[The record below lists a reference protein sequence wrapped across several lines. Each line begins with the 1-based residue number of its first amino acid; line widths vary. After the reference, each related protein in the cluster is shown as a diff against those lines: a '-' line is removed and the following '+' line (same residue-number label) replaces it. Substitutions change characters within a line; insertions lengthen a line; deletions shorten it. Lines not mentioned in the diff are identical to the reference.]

1 MKKAV
6 RRTANKQKM
15 QSLEWTD
22 EAIEEFSNIDL
33 NAQKISH
40 NHENEVVNDD
50 MESKIAR
57 VQMRKKEAEA
67 REARNKARPALPIR
81 PESVLTH
88 YSSESKGKDVQNLP
102 LGSKLAD
109 SLNEYYRDYAREN
122 PTVVTAYEANF
133 PLEYYDSSIYDEVLP
148 IRAHVLPMQ
157 GSCLIPNRDPEA
169 SPVER
174 GVGLWHPCKVLSV
187 DDFDGLVTVEIS
199 SLVLDETQRLP
210 RVQVCL
216 VSQDVEL
223 YSTRVTEAMLRRQQ
237 CVALLKYYS
246 FIHSMPVNELVTS
259 TMTQEQFD
267 KIYVRAA
274 SMKKLLALD
283 GNVAGGEIE
292 TARREFEVVMNKIMF
307 DANMLSGTNARF
319 FRELRLPSCALTR
332 FPPAPRCGLMPVPS
346 HPMKTRVTHHKAHS
360 FFHSMAAITS
370 LQASLTENS
379 AVHDINVVK
388 VEYNRS
394 FTLEKFERYMQEQ
407 MMLSVRR
414 IKQEWPQRTGTAIRN
429 CIAKAQENPA
439 EVQGVFYDIAV
450 RNVYEFDKSTNPI
463 KGFLERVNFMMCDEL
478 FHVVKTNLLTYAD
491 MVEQFCGC
499 EVTVQDV
506 RNIVV
511 NMAENSI
518 YKTRVL
524 PPLFSVAFRIAAE
537 DQVLNKPELKK
548 YEEDMVAWK
557 KTKEFE
563 NGDKCPIPVVK
574 QIVGRTFEY
583 SHSVEEFKSALLK
596 VFRVM
601 LQEFLDVPHVQKFV
615 MDRIYFPNPKF
626 VSSVTAELPWVVDA
640 NRRME
645 EAIDRAV
652 APLRVYLKFF
662 KKYEDFV
669 NIDRA
674 TYIASKINVAQKDPE
689 SQEIELPVSVN
700 LEQVISLV
708 NAHLVQI
715 REVEDSLPVTPIEC
729 GLFLVEVVSVRH
741 LLLDKHRTIIRNILT
756 DQADRCALAVQYLE
770 DEFKK
775 INRNLSKRPENVEQ
789 LVELEEY
796 VGGLPSTLNV
806 LQGCIQD
813 MMGQFEVLDQYKHK
827 VEFDVGTQQW
837 SVFGAPAKIAAK
849 CVEVAEANLIT
860 KRKFRDEMLTEQGVF
875 TKAMQE
881 LDHQVA
887 SLEAYHDL
895 NDVVLI
901 ASRVKEVEVQLVAA
915 QAQVKLFGSREALF
929 EQDATD
935 YEELNRIQK
944 NFEPYSNLWQ
954 TSKEWLEI
962 SERWLNGRFVDLD
975 AETVERLVDKFS
987 VTINKAAKYFTK
999 ANLEHQSAI
1008 ANKIKTQVMDLSP
1021 EVPMI
1026 VTLRNPGMR
1035 DRHWEKIANQLK
1047 VDIMPIEN
1055 FTTAQIIALNLKDS
1069 LELIQKIGESA
1080 AKEYQIEKALDKME
1094 KEWEEMNLQL
1104 HPYRETGTAVLKG
1117 VDDINTI
1124 LDEQITMTQTIMFSA
1139 FKGPFE
1145 ERIEEWN
1152 RKLCCVSDVLEVW
1165 VTVQRN
1171 WLYLQPIFESP
1182 DINRQLPAE
1191 GKKFATV
1198 DKSWRQT
1205 ISAAKAKPKVIE
1217 FCDNAKLLERFR
1229 ESELLLDQVQKGLS
1243 DYLETKRSVFARFY
1257 FLSND
1262 ELLSI
1267 LSESKDVKLVQPHL
1281 KKCFEGIDKVK
1292 FLGDLSIDRI
1302 ISPENEE
1309 IMLTSKIDPVD
1320 KNVEVWM
1327 LELEGMMRV
1336 SIRDVMGRAIAD
1348 YTKTPRPRWMQKWAG
1363 MCVLNGSQMHWTSE
1377 MEQLFLEEG
1386 VRGPVT
1392 MLQRQVA
1399 QLADMTVLV
1408 RGHLSSAARVTVGA
1422 LTVIDVHARDVIKKL
1437 VDDNV
1442 ETKDNFGWTSQLRYY
1457 WDGTEL
1463 TAQMVA
1469 ATRPY
1474 GYEYLGNTFRL
1485 VITPLT
1491 DKCYLTLMGAL
1502 QMIFGGAPAGPAG
1515 TGKTETTKGEHFTVR
1530 GNTSLV
1536 YNIIQL
1542 LYCRSGESACDAVRG
1557 VQLLGRSGLHR
1568 HGQVLQGPGRLR
1580 RLGVLRRVQ
1589 PHQHRGA
1596 ERDRSAD
1603 YVYPDGHSC
1612 QGAAHVLRRLRD
1624 QRLRALRRVHH
1635 DEPRLCGTQRA
1646 ARQSAGT
1653 VPPRG
1658 DDGPRLRADR
1668 RNHVL
1673 RLWLRVRP

>member
-1 MKKAV
+1 
-6 RRTANKQKM
+6 M

-33 NAQKISH
+33 GPPKIPHGHESKI
-40 NHENEVVNDD
+40 NHEE
-50 MESKIAR
+50 MEAKIAR
-57 VQMRKKEAEA
+57 VEGRKKEAEA
-67 REARNKARPALPIR
+67 RELRNRARPKAPPR
-81 PESVLTH
+81 PESVLTQ
-88 YSSESKGKDVQNLP
+88 YSSESKGKDREP
-102 LGSKLAD
+102 LTLGIKLAD
-109 SLNEYYRDYAREN
+109 SLNSYYRDYVNDN
-122 PTVVTAYEANF
+122 PTVVTKFEANF
-133 PLEYYDSSIYDEVLP
+133 PLVYYDSSIFNELLT
-148 IRAHVLPMQ
+148 IRAGMLPAQ
-157 GSCLIPNRDPEA
+157 GACLIAENNPDV
-169 SPVER
+169 SPAER
-174 GVGLWHPCKVLSV
+174 GLGTWQPCKVLSL
-187 DDFDGLVTVEIS
+187 DADNMATVEIS
-199 SLVLDETQRLP
+199 SLVLEETQVLP
-210 RVQVCL
+210 QMQVCL
-216 VSQDVEL
+216 VSQDAEL
-223 YSTRVTEAMLRRQQ
+223 YSTRITEALLRRQQ

-246 FIHSMPVNELVTS
+246 CIHCMPVNELVTS
-259 TMTQEQFD
+259 TMTQQQFD
-267 KIYVRAA
+267 RIYMRAA

-283 GNVAGGEIE
+283 MSVAGGEIE
-292 TARREFEVVMNKIMF
+292 TARREFEVTMNKILF
-307 DANMLSGTNARF
+307 DTNMLSVTNTRF
-319 FRELRLPSCALTR
+319 LKALKLPTCALTKPTV
-332 FPPAPRCGLMPVPS
+332 PPRSGLIGVPS
-346 HPMKTRVTHHKAHS
+346 HPMKTRVAHHKANS
-360 FFHSMAAITS
+360 YIHSMAAISS
-370 LQASLTENS
+370 LQAALYENS
-379 AVHDINVVK
+379 AVHEIHVVK
-388 VEYNRS
+388 IEYNRS
-394 FTLEKFERYMQEQ
+394 FTLEKFDRYTQEQ

-414 IKQEWPQRTGTAIRN
+414 IKQEWPQRAGNSIRN
-429 CIAKAQENPA
+429 CITKAQENPA
-439 EVQGVFYDIAV
+439 EVPGVFYDITV
-450 RNVYEFDKSTNPI
+450 RNVYEFEKSTNPI
-463 KGFLERVNFMMCDEL
+463 KSFLERVNFMMCDEL
-478 FHVVKTNLLTYAD
+478 YHVVRSNLLEYAD

-499 EVTVQDV
+499 EVVVKDV

-511 NMAENSI
+511 NVPEDSI
-518 YKTRVL
+518 YKRRVL

-537 DQVLNKPELKK
+537 DQILNKPELKK
-548 YEEDMVAWK
+548 FEEEMAAWR

-583 SHSVEEFKSALLK
+583 SHSVEEFKNALLK

-615 MDRIYFPNPKF
+615 MDKIYFPNPKF
-626 VSSVTAELPWVVDA
+626 ISSVSADLAFVVDA
-640 NRRME
+640 NKRME
-645 EAIDRAV
+645 AAIDRAV
-652 APLRVYLKFF
+652 APLSVYLKFF

-669 NIDRA
+669 NIDRSS
-674 TYIASKINVAQKDPE
+674 YIASKIQVFTKDPE
-689 SQEIELPVSVN
+689 SQEIELPVNVN

-708 NAHLVQI
+708 NSHLAQI
-715 REVEDSLPVTPIEC
+715 KEVEDSLPITPIEC

-741 LLLDKHRTIIRNILT
+741 LLLDKHRAIIRNILT
-756 DQADRCALAVQYLE
+756 DQADRCALVVQYLE

-789 LVELEEY
+789 LTELEEY
-796 VGGLPSTLNV
+796 VGGLPATLNV

-813 MMGQFEVLDQYKHK
+813 MMGQFDVLDQYKHK
-827 VEFDVGTQQW
+827 VEFELGTQQW
-837 SVFGAPAKIAAK
+837 TVFGAPSKIAAK
-849 CVEVAEANLIT
+849 CVEVQEANVAV
-860 KRKFRDEMLTEQGVF
+860 KRRFRDEMLTEQAVF
-875 TKAMQE
+875 TKTMQD
-881 LDHQVA
+881 LDVQVSA
-887 SLEAYHDL
+887 LESLHDL
-895 NDVVLI
+895 SDVAAI
-901 ASRVKEVEVQLVAA
+901 AVRVKEVEVQLVAA
-915 QAQVKLFGSREALF
+915 QAQVKLFGSRELLF

-954 TSKEWLEI
+954 TAREWLEI
-962 SERWLNGRFVDLD
+962 SEQWMTGRFVDLD
-975 AETVERLVDKFS
+975 AELVERLVEKFAI
-987 VTINKAAKYFTK
+987 TINKAAKYFAK
-999 ANLEHQSAI
+999 AGLEHQSAI
-1008 ANKIKTQVMDLSP
+1008 ANKIKVQVHDLQP

-1055 FTTAQIIALNLKDS
+1055 FTTEQIISLNLKDS

-1117 VDDINTI
+1117 IDDINTI

-1165 VTVQRN
+1165 VAVQRN

-1191 GKKFATV
+1191 GKKFSTV

-1229 ESELLLDQVQKGLS
+1229 ESETLLDQVQKGLS

-1302 ISPENEE
+1302 ISPEGEE
-1309 IMLTSKIDPVD
+1309 ILLSTKINPVE

-1327 LELEGMMRV
+1327 LELEAMMRI

-1348 YTKTPRPRWMQKWAG
+1348 YTKTPRPKWMQKWAG
-1363 MCVLNGSQMHWTSE
+1363 MCVLNGSQMHWTTE
-1377 MEQLFLEEG
+1377 MEQLFLAQG

-1392 MLQRQVA
+1392 MLQQQVA

-1408 RGHLSSAARVTVGA
+1408 RGHLSDAARVTVGA

-1515 TGKTETTKGEHFTVR
+1515 TGKTETTKGNRCSNFLVF
-1530 GNTSLV
+1530 SL
-1536 YNIIQL
+1536 L
-1542 LYCRSGESACDAVRG
+1542 
-1557 VQLLGRSGLHR
+1557 
-1568 HGQVLQGPGRLR
+1568 
-1580 RLGVLRRVQ
+1580 
-1589 PHQHRGA
+1589 
-1596 ERDRSAD
+1596 
-1603 YVYPDGHSC
+1603 
-1612 QGAAHVLRRLRD
+1612 
-1624 QRLRALRRVHH
+1624 
-1635 DEPRLCGTQRA
+1635 
-1646 ARQSAGT
+1646 
-1653 VPPRG
+1653 
-1658 DDGPRLRADR
+1658 
-1668 RNHVL
+1668 
-1673 RLWLRVRP
+1673 